1 MQSEQ
6 TNISDLMHGNCKLIQ
21 GICDFVIPC
30 YQRPYSWTEEQC
42 ADLLADLERLIERQR
57 LNPEPSHFIGTM
69 VLQVDDSKLLVIDG
83 QQRLIT
89 MKLFYLALEQVA
101 KEHLSEPNS
110 NFNQNLQC
118 KLTLHGLDKEAMDS
132 LAKDDNSHSEAHIS
146 KNYQCFVQ
154 KLRESH
160 NLEQLSQITKYLN
173 LIVITLDQSD
183 EPQFVFESLNARGLP
198 LSVWDKVR
206 NLALMRVSNNDL
218 ELYFNDY
225 WLKIE
230 SLIPED
236 ERDNFIY
243 YYLSAKNFAESSS
256 EERYHYFKR
265 YAQNFSGSKKDLLL
279 EMRDYAEIY
288 AQIIKCCYDSSSF
301 DDSSVNV
308 ELQNNIGQYLSY
320 LMYSYKVAGDK
331 GFWEWIP
338 FVMRCMMAHKN
349 HELSAVELL
358 EVLKRL
364 DSFILRYWTAGYS
377 KDDDDLQS
385 FFIELYQQIKDQ
397 GQGEIFCDNLD
408 YLLYGNG
415 RAKYL
420 KNDYIKYVFETQN
433 FYGARKTTTYGVM
446 LNYIL
451 QRFETEEEYECHPE
465 SVDRKKVFDHLTT
478 KLEGYSVEHIMPQTL
493 SSEWRKEL
501 GDNAEKIHSNW
512 LHRLG
517 NLTLVTK
524 PANSSLSN
532 QSFSN
537 KCDDQEYGYSKSDLR
552 ITSDIPGIAQ
562 ESPNACWDEEA
573 LKARTEKFYQM
584 ALKIW
589 PSLEQTNP
597 DLAQLVITM
606 KDDSLEMNSMEHDYC
621 LERGVVDLKG
631 TQPTYYIFKG
641 QHYDVESWV
650 DMQRKLVKKIYD
662 DDPERL
668 RSWFNSNDAR
678 CDWLRK
684 FFSNQRDFATLD
696 HTPQALVEL
705 DNSKDHGFYF
715 DAKQIVPYKLKVFL
729 QLFEVMGI
737 DPQQLTI
744 HLSSAKKL

>member
-1 MQSEQ
+1 MRK
-6 TNISDLMHGNCKLIQ
+6 T
-21 GICDFVIPC
+21 
-30 YQRPYSWTEEQC
+30 
-42 ADLLADLERLIERQR
+42 LAV
-57 LNPEPSHFIGTM
+57 T
-69 VLQVDDSKLLVIDG
+69 K
-83 QQRLIT
+83 
-89 MKLFYLALEQVA
+89 
-101 KEHLSEPNS
+101 
-110 NFNQNLQC
+110 
-118 KLTLHGLDKEAMDS
+118 
-132 LAKDDNSHSEAHIS
+132 
-146 KNYQCFVQ
+146 KN
-154 KLRESH
+154 
-160 NLEQLSQITKYLN
+160 
-173 LIVITLDQSD
+173 
-183 EPQFVFESLNARGLP
+183 
-198 LSVWDKVR
+198 
-206 NLALMRVSNNDL
+206 
-218 ELYFNDY
+218 
-225 WLKIE
+225 
-230 SLIPED
+230 
-236 ERDNFIY
+236 
-243 YYLSAKNFAESSS
+243 
-256 EERYHYFKR
+256 
-265 YAQNFSGSKKDLLL
+265 LLL

-288 AQIIKCCYDSSSF
+288 AQIIKCCYDSSFF
-301 DDSSVNV
+301 DDSRVSV

-364 DSFILRYWTAGYS
+364 DSFILRYWTAGYN
-377 KDDDDLQS
+377 KEDDDLQS

-465 SVDRKKVFDHLTT
+465 SVDRKKVFDHLTS
-478 KLEGYSVEHIMPQTL
+478 KLDGYSVEHIMPQTL

-501 GDNAEKIHSNW
+501 GDNTEEIHSNW

-524 PANSSLSN
+524 SANSSLSN
-532 QSFSN
+532 QPFSN
-537 KCDDQEYGYSKSDLR
+537 KCNDQEYGYSKSDLH
-552 ITSDIPGIAQ
+552 ITSDISGIAQ

-606 KDDSLEMNSMEHDYC
+606 NDDY
-621 LERGVVDLKG
+621 
-631 TQPTYYIFKG
+631 
-641 QHYDVESWV
+641 
-650 DMQRKLVKKIYD
+650 
-662 DDPERL
+662 
-668 RSWFNSNDAR
+668 
-678 CDWLRK
+678 
-684 FFSNQRDFATLD
+684 
-696 HTPQALVEL
+696 
-705 DNSKDHGFYF
+705 
-715 DAKQIVPYKLKVFL
+715 
-729 QLFEVMGI
+729 
-737 DPQQLTI
+737 
-744 HLSSAKKL
+744 